1 MQCYI
6 LSTALYGTETGT
18 LRKPNRN
25 NLKFVAK
32 DVQDNSWTITYSQGG
47 YCIFQYISNKMQLYA
62 VYIYIWKLLYMFR
75 VVPPPIIRSAYNF
88 I

>member
-18 LRKPNRN
+18 LRKPNRS
-25 NLKFVAK
+25 NLKSVAK
-32 DVQDNSWTITYSQGG
+32 DVQDNSWTITFSQGG
-47 YCIFQYISNKMQLYA
+47 YCIFQYIPNKMQLYT
-62 VYIYIWKLLYMFR
+62 VHIYTWKLLYMFR
-75 VVPPPIIRSAYNF
+75 AVPPPIIRSAYNC